1 MNANVMTP
9 HFAANLERYDA
20 LDSIETLETIDERF
34 EALTQVRLGSRVR
47 NLRVLRGKNGLVL
60 RGKATSY
67 YAKQLVQHAVM
78 ELDESR
84 IFSNDIEV
92 FSRQ

>member
-9 HFAANLERYDA
+9 HFEVVLDRFEVLEA
-20 LDSIETLETIDERF
+20 IGMNDERL
-34 EALTQVRLGSRVR
+34 EALTQVRLGNRVR
-47 NLRVLRGKNGLVL
+47 NLRVLRGKDGLVL
-60 RGKATSY
+60 RGKTATY

-84 IFSNDIEV
+84 ILANDIEV
-92 FSRQ
+92 S